1 MTELDP
7 TALRSAVAPIAEVVG
22 WATVELDRAEGEL
35 TSDQPAVV
43 EARPRD
49 AQLGAAARL
58 LTFPDGRRVLL
69 LEPDTE
75 GRLAASL
82 ARFGEGAAVLYLVAD
97 GAADDAVRNA
107 GFVLSAASDGPL
119 GHQRLVVGGPAW
131 GPHLVVV
138 LAEAPPPATI
148 RP

>member
-1 MTELDP
+1 MAVDPAALRRAITP
-7 TALRSAVAPIAEVVG
+7 TAEIVG
-22 WATVELDRAEGEL
+22 WATVELDRAVAEL
-35 TSDQPAVV
+35 TGDHATVV

-49 AQLGAAARL
+49 AHLGATARL
-58 LTFPDGRRVLL
+58 LAFADGRRVLL

-82 ARFGEGAAVLYLVAD
+82 VRFDEGAAVTYLFGGR
-97 GAADDAVRNA
+97 GAAVRAQAA
-107 GFVLSAASDGPL
+107 GFSLSAEGDGPF
-119 GHQRLVVGGPAW
+119 GSQRLVLGGPAW

-138 LAEAPPPATI
+138 VAEALPPATI